1 MKEFKRVCWLLAASA
16 VLTAS
21 ILGCSDQPLKPN
33 TEVKLPAVLKTLG
46 GQYIWDEQTKRYHYS
61 GKFIL
66 DKIIASE
73 NRQQVLPVL
82 VACIDDEFPTETQL
96 NGKSVMLGILCYQAL
111 TQIVYHEPTSGRL
124 DGDIATNWP
133 GYITPMATI
142 DELRSAKKAWQ
153 QVFNN
158 KTFIFL

>member
-21 ILGCSDQPLKPN
+21 ILGCSDQFLKSN
-33 TEVKLPAVLKTLG
+33 AKVELPAALKTLG

-73 NRQQVLPVL
+73 NRQKILPVL

-96 NGKSVMLGILCYQAL
+96 NGKSVILGILCYQAL
-111 TQIVYHEPTSGRL
+111 TQTVYHEPTSGRL

-133 GYITPMATI
+133 GYTSPIATI

-153 QVFNN
+153 QVLNS